1 MDTTRAQRLR
11 TRLLRLSWRDLL
23 LVLVPLSLALAV
35 ATWAVLHFVR
45 PAAPSVVTISTGPEG
60 STFQRSAERYAK
72 AFERNGVTL
81 RLRPSN
87 GSLENLRRLADP
99 AGEVDVGFV
108 QVGVR
113 LPGPAPGERRREL
126 ASLGTIS
133 RQPLFILVRGDAA
146 PDRLSA
152 LKGKRLRVGPEGSG
166 TRSRALALLEAN
178 GVAPGDGTTLLDLDD
193 DLVGDALARGE
204 LDAAFLMGDSAS
216 PRVIRDLVARP
227 GVHVLR
233 LSQIEAYLR
242 RFQDLDRIVI
252 PMGAYD
258 LARNLPAEDLDLV
271 ASPVELVARA
281 DLHPAISDLLLE
293 TMRDV
298 HGRPM
303 LLQKAGEFP
312 SPREHD
318 LPLSADARRYYESG
332 KRWLYRMLPF
342 WAASLADRFLMVL
355 VPLVLLLVPVIRAVP
370 TVYRWRVRQ
379 RVYRIYGAL
388 LELERDVMGHAVED
402 RAALLE
408 RLDAIERRADALRMP
423 VAFADQFYVLREH
436 VALVR
441 RRLSSL
447 PAEARAEGRGEGGGA
462 IRVAGGA

>member
-1 MDTTRAQRLR
+1 METIKARRSLTRFY
-11 TRLLRLSWRDLL
+11 RLSWRDLL
-23 LVLVPLSLALAV
+23 FTLVPLSAALAV
-35 ATWAVLHFVR
+35 ATWAVARFVR
-45 PAAPSVVTISTGPEG
+45 PAAPSVITVSTGPEG
-60 STFQRSAERYAK
+60 SSFQRAAERYAK
-72 AFERNGVTL
+72 AFEKNGVTL

-99 AGEVDVGFV
+99 RGDVDVGFV
-108 QVGVR
+108 QVGVK
-113 LPGPAPGERRREL
+113 LPDPAPGEPRREL

-133 RQPLFILVRGDAA
+133 RQPLYILVRGATP

-152 LKGKRLRVGPEGSG
+152 LAGKRLRVGPEGSG
-166 TRSRALALLEAN
+166 TRMLALELLQAN

-193 DLVGDALARGE
+193 DLVGDALEKGE
-204 LDAAFLMGDSAS
+204 IDAAFLMGDSAS
-216 PRVIRDLVARP
+216 PRIIRGLIVRP
-227 GVHVLR
+227 GVHVLQ

-258 LARNLPAEDLDLV
+258 FARNLPGRDLDLL
-271 ASPVELVARA
+271 ASPVELFARA
-281 DLHPAISDLLLE
+281 DLHPAISDLLIE
-293 TMRDV
+293 TMREA

-312 SPREHD
+312 AAREYH
-318 LPLSADARRYYESG
+318 LQLSADAKRYYESG

-355 VPLVLLLVPVIRAVP
+355 VPLLLLLVPIIRVVP
-370 TVYRWRVRQ
+370 TVYRWRIRQ

-402 RAALLE
+402 HGALLG
-408 RLDAIERRADALRMP
+408 RLDAIERRADALRLP

-441 RRLSSL
+441 RRLTSL
-447 PAEARAEGRGEGGGA
+447 AREAAGDASVRGASGP
-462 IRVAGGA
+462 